1 MRAVYRALGTAAG
14 MSILAACTG
23 GQSGI
28 QPPSTP
34 VNVQNTT
41 VLQFRVGTARYG
53 LTATPLLNTL
63 VTYRQANGLSGTLF
77 NSPTI
82 TLPAG
87 PLVPAAGS
95 AGTDAGTNHISST
108 PPVQPGLPAL
118 ATTFAQSGGAYAYG
132 FANANSTTAGA
143 ANYAQFVGGAA
154 ANNGIFADEQNTQ
167 IVGPAPVVV
176 TPAGANG
183 KGNTSINIYGGGTPA
198 TPADQGAYAN
208 AYMQPFYAA
217 TVTKIP
223 FLLGPPA
230 VPDFHTGT
238 FPAGFLGYDSG
249 FTMFTLTAAPVAGT
263 YSLTVNVP
271 SSTIGVLAAT
281 FTQAATLTSTAALPV
296 VTPPTIIDPGTGGGS
311 FVVAAAPA
319 GVTNQVLYIIDV
331 SGSTGVPT
339 HYSFNAGAAGGT
351 FVLSPT
357 SGPLSP
363 TGAGT
368 KPFSAGDSVYAYVVG
383 ADYDILG
390 LAPPLNTQQAPALP
404 AQADVSVSTIREI
417 VY

>member
-1 MRAVYRALGTAAG
+1 MRALYRALGTAAG
-14 MSILAACTG
+14 ISILAACTG

-28 QPPSTP
+28 EPPATT

-53 LTATPLLNTL
+53 ATATPLLNTL
-63 VTYRQANGLSGTLF
+63 VTYRQANGLSGTLY

-108 PPVQPGLPAL
+108 PPTQPGTTAL
-118 ATTFAQSGGAYAYG
+118 VTTFGQSGGVFAYG
-132 FANANSTTAGA
+132 FANANSTTSGA

-154 ANNGIFADEQNTQ
+154 ANNGIFADDANTQ
-167 IVGPAPVVV
+167 IIGPTPVVAP
-176 TPAGANG
+176 PAGANG
-183 KGNTSINIYGGGTPA
+183 KGNTAINIYGGE
-198 TPADQGAYAN
+198 QGAYAN

-230 VPDFHTGT
+230 VPDFHNGT
-238 FPAGFLGYDSG
+238 FPNGFLGYDSG
-249 FTMFTLTAAPVAGT
+249 FTMFTLTGAPVAGS

-271 SSTIGVLAAT
+271 SATLGINAAT
-281 FTQAATLTSTAALPV
+281 FTQAATLTNTVALPV
-296 VTPPTIIDPGTGGGS
+296 VTPPTIVDPGTGGAS
-311 FVVAAAPA
+311 FVVAPAPA
-319 GVTNQVLYIIDV
+319 GVTNQVLYVIDV
-331 SGSTGVPT
+331 SSNSGVPT
-339 HYSFNAGAAGGT
+339 HYSFNVPAAGGT

-357 SGPLSP
+357 SGPQNSA
-363 TGAGT
+363 GAGT

-383 ADYDILG
+383 ADYDVLG
-390 LAPPLNTQQAPALP
+390 LAPPINTQQAPTLP
-404 AQADVSVSTIREI
+404 AQADVSVSQIREI